1 MNNISTIASLSNRGK
16 RYPLICFIVFMKS
29 NSFKG
34 ILCLP
39 VTPFKNDEVDE
50 PTLRKV
56 IEVIIADG
64 CDGLVPTGATGEF
77 THLLHQERLKIWEI
91 TLDVAN
97 SKVPVIP
104 GTGAITTRESIQYT
118 KEALDLG
125 CDGVMLSLPLLQQ
138 ATDEETYRHF
148 DMVASKVDIPIILYN
163 NPQFGRTMSPKV
175 IERLA
180 DEFSNVVS
188 YKEDDFF
195 SIRYSDIIRRLRKK
209 ISIFTGNPAAYLSF
223 LTQGAHGALIAEFQ
237 AFPHLI
243 LGLKNS
249 FERGDHEKALYYHEM
264 IVKMFNIIDE
274 YFMGASFWGRY
285 KAIWRLRGVNIEYD
299 VREPHTPVTTEQL
312 ERAKEDFLKL
322 DVTDKWYISSV

>member
-1 MNNISTIASLSNRGK
+1 
-16 RYPLICFIVFMKS
+16 MKPD
-29 NSFKG
+29 SFKG

-39 VTPFKNDEVDE
+39 VTPFKNDEVDK
-50 PTLRKV
+50 PTMRKIV
-56 IEVIIADG
+56 GRIIEDG

-77 THLLHQERLKIWEI
+77 THLLHPERLEIWDL

-104 GTGAITTRESIQYT
+104 GSGAVTTRESIQFT
-118 KEALDLG
+118 KEALDMG
-125 CDGVMLSLPLLQQ
+125 CDGVMLSHPILQQ

-148 DMVASKVDIPIILYN
+148 ELVADKVDIPIILYN
-163 NPQFGRTMSPKV
+163 NPQFGRTMSPSV

-195 SIRYSDIIRRLRKK
+195 SLRYNEIIRRVREK
-209 ISIFTGNPAAYLSF
+209 ISIFTGSPSAYLSF

-243 LGLKNS
+243 LGLKNN
-249 FERGDHEKALYYHEM
+249 FEEGNHQKALYYHEM
-264 IVKMFNIIDE
+264 IVKMFNIIDR
-274 YFMGASFWGRY
+274 YFTGASFWGRY
-285 KAIWRLRGVNIEYD
+285 KAIWRLRGIDMEYE
-299 VREPHTPVTTEQL
+299 VREPHTPVTPEQL
-312 ERAKEDFLKL
+312 ESAREEFLKL
-322 DVTDKWYISSV
+322 DITDDWYVN

>member
-1 MNNISTIASLSNRGK
+1 
-16 RYPLICFIVFMKS
+16 MKPD
-29 NSFKG
+29 SFKG

-39 VTPFKNDEVDE
+39 VTPFKDDEVDE
-50 PTLRKV
+50 PCMRRV
-56 IEVIIADG
+56 VEEIIKDG

-77 THLLHQERLKIWEI
+77 THLLHPERLKIWEL

-118 KEALDLG
+118 KEALDMG
-125 CDGVMLSLPLLQQ
+125 CDGVMLSHPLLQQ
-138 ATDEETYRHF
+138 ATDVETYRHF

-163 NPQFGRTMSPKV
+163 NPYIGRTMSPGV

-195 SIRYSDIIRRLRKK
+195 SLRYNEVIRRVREK
-209 ISIFTGNPAAYLSF
+209 ISIFTGSPSAYLSF

-243 LGLKNS
+243 LGLKNN
-249 FERGDHEKALYYHEM
+249 FEQGNHEKALYYHEM
-264 IVKMFNIIDE
+264 IVKMFNIIDK
-274 YFMGASFWGRY
+274 YFIGASFWGRY
-285 KAIWRLRGVNIEYD
+285 KAIWRLRGIKMEYD
-299 VREPHTPVTTEQL
+299 VREPYTAVTPKQL
-312 ERAKEDFLKL
+312 DNAREEFMKL
-322 DVTDKWYISSV
+322 DITDKWYVN